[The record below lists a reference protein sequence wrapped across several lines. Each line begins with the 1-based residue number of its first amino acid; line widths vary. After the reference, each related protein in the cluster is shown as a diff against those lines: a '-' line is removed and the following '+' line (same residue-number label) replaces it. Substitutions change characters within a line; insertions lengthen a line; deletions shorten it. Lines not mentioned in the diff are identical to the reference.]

1 MIQLKVTEEAIMHFV
16 SLLVLSTGLAFQ
28 APPTV
33 PTSDG
38 FRATP
43 TNSRPTPDPALTPEL
58 RGDIMMARKM
68 YREAIDFYRPGAE
81 KSAVLANKT
90 GIAYHQLQ
98 DLDNA
103 EKYYRRAIKLNPK
116 YPEAINNLGTVYYAK
131 KSYRR
136 AVSQYK
142 KGLRLRPDSAS
153 MFSNLGTA
161 YFARKQ
167 YQDAMNAYAQA
178 VAIDP
183 EIFDQHS
190 SQGVLVQERTVEER
204 AGYFYILA
212 KTCAKAGMTDRT
224 LQYMRKALENGFK
237 DRDKFKAEPE
247 FSGLQD
253 NLEFQEI
260 LAAEYKVL

>member
-1 MIQLKVTEEAIMHFV
+1 MSFV
-16 SLLVLSTGLAFQ
+16 SLLALGTGLAFQ
-28 APPTV
+28 APPTMQ
-33 PTSDG
+33 TSDG
-38 FRATP
+38 FRVSSPNQSQP
-43 TNSRPTPDPALTPEL
+43 TNPALTTEM

-68 YREAIDFYRPGAE
+68 FREAIDFYKPGAE
-81 KSAVLANKT
+81 TSAVLANKT

-98 DLDNA
+98 DLNNA
-103 EKYYRRAIKLNPK
+103 EKYYRRAIKLNSK

-136 AVSQYK
+136 AVNQYRNA
-142 KGLRLRPDSAS
+142 LRITPNSAS
-153 MFSNLGTA
+153 VLSNLGTA

-167 YQDAMNAYAQA
+167 YDEAMKIYAQA

-183 EIFDQHS
+183 EIFDTHS
-190 SQGVLVQERTVEER
+190 SQGVMVQERTIEER

-237 DRDKFKAEPE
+237 DKDKFKAEPE
-247 FSGLQD
+247 FASLQD
-253 NLEFQEI
+253 NMEFQEI

>member
-1 MIQLKVTEEAIMHFV
+1 MTSFV
-16 SLLVLSTGLAFQ
+16 SLLVLGAGLVFQ
-28 APPTV
+28 TPPTV
-33 PTSDG
+33 QTSDG
-38 FRATP
+38 FRTP
-43 TNSRPTPDPALTPEL
+43 TQNQGLPINPALTPEL

-68 YREAIDFYRPGAE
+68 YREAIDFYKPGAE
-81 KSAVLANKT
+81 KSAILANKT

-103 EKYYRRAIKLNPK
+103 EKYYRRAIKLNSK

-136 AVSQYK
+136 AVNQYRNA
-142 KGLRLRPDSAS
+142 LRITPNSAS
-153 MFSNLGTA
+153 VLSNLGTA

-167 YQDAMNAYAQA
+167 YDDAMKTYAQA

-183 EIFDQHS
+183 EVFDQHS

-204 AGYFYILA
+204 ASYYYILA
-212 KTCAKAGMTDRT
+212 KTCAKAGQTDRT
-224 LQYMRKALENGFK
+224 LQYIRKALENGFK

-247 FSGLQD
+247 FSALQD
-253 NLEFQEI
+253 NMEFQQI

>member
-1 MIQLKVTEEAIMHFV
+1 MMSFV
-16 SLLVLSTGLAFQ
+16 SLLVLGTGLAFQ
-28 APPTV
+28 TPLTV
-33 PTSDG
+33 QTSDG
-38 FRATP
+38 FRVSSPNPNQPPNA
-43 TNSRPTPDPALTPEL
+43 ALTPEL

-68 YREAIDFYRPGAE
+68 FREALDFYRPGAE
-81 KSAVLANKT
+81 TSAILANKT

-103 EKYYRRAIKLNPK
+103 EKYYRRAVKLNPK

-136 AVSQYK
+136 AVNQYRNA
-142 KGLRLRPDSAS
+142 LRLTPNSAS
-153 MFSNLGTA
+153 VLSNLGTA

-167 YQDAMNAYAQA
+167 YDDAMKVYAQA

-183 EIFDQHS
+183 GIFDTHS
-190 SQGVLVQERTVEER
+190 SQGVLVQERTIEER

-212 KTCAKAGMTDRT
+212 KTCAKAGMTDRS
-224 LQYMRKALENGFK
+224 LQYMRKALEYGFK

-247 FSGLQD
+247 FSALQD
-253 NLEFQEI
+253 NMEFQEI

>member
-1 MIQLKVTEEAIMHFV
+1 MSFV
-16 SLLVLSTGLAFQ
+16 SLLVLGTGLAFQ
-28 APPTV
+28 TAPTV
-33 PTSDG
+33 QTSDG
-38 FRATP
+38 LRTSAINP
-43 TNSRPTPDPALTPEL
+43 IPPANPALTPEL

-68 YREAIDFYRPGAE
+68 YREAIDFYKPEAE
-81 KSAVLANKT
+81 KNSVLANKT

-103 EKYYRRAIKLNPK
+103 EKYYRRAIKLNSK

-136 AVSQYK
+136 AVNQYRNA
-142 KGLRLRPDSAS
+142 LRITPNSAS
-153 MFSNLGTA
+153 VLSNLGTA

-167 YQDAMNAYAQA
+167 YDDAMKVYAQA

-190 SQGVLVQERTVEER
+190 SQGVLVQERTIEER

-237 DRDKFKAEPE
+237 DREKFTKEPE
-247 FSGLQD
+247 FSALQD
-253 NLEFQEI
+253 NMEFQEI

>member
-1 MIQLKVTEEAIMHFV
+1 MSFV
-16 SLLVLSTGLAFQ
+16 SLLVLGTGLAFQ
-28 APPTV
+28 TPPTV
-33 PTSDG
+33 QASDG
-38 FRATP
+38 FRVSSPIQNQAP
-43 TNSRPTPDPALTPEL
+43 NPALTPEM

-68 YREAIDFYRPGAE
+68 FREAVDFYKPGAE
-81 KSAVLANKT
+81 TSAILANKT

-103 EKYYRRAIKLNPK
+103 EKYYRRAIKLNSK

-136 AVSQYK
+136 AVNQYRNA
-142 KGLRLRPDSAS
+142 LRITPNSAS
-153 MFSNLGTA
+153 VLSNLGTA

-167 YQDAMNAYAQA
+167 YDEAMKTYAQA

-183 EIFDQHS
+183 AIFDSHS
-190 SQGVLVQERTVEER
+190 SQGVMVQERTIEER

-212 KTCAKAGMTDRT
+212 KTCAKAGMTDRS

-237 DRDKFKAEPE
+237 DKDKFKAEPE
-247 FSGLQD
+247 FASLQD
-253 NLEFQEI
+253 NMEFQEI
-260 LAAEYKVL
+260 LAAEYKIL

>member
-1 MIQLKVTEEAIMHFV
+1 MSFV
-16 SLLVLSTGLAFQ
+16 SLLVVSTGLAFQ
-28 APPTV
+28 TPPTV
-33 PTSDG
+33 PASDG
-38 FRATP
+38 FRASSAGP
-43 TNSRPTPDPALTPEL
+43 SQSSSPAVTPEL

-68 YREAIDFYRPGAE
+68 YREAIDFYKPEAE

-103 EKYYRRAIKLNPK
+103 EKYYRRAVKLNPK
-116 YPEAINNLGTVYYAK
+116 YSEAINNLGTVYYAK

-136 AVSQYK
+136 AVNQYRNA
-142 KGLRLRPDSAS
+142 LRIAPNSAS
-153 MFSNLGTA
+153 ILSNLGTA

-167 YQDAMNAYAQA
+167 YEEAMKTYEQA

-183 EIFDQHS
+183 EIFEQHS
-190 SQGVLVQERTVEER
+190 SQGVLVQERTIEER

-224 LQYMRKALENGFK
+224 LQYIRKALESGFK

-247 FSGLQD
+247 FSSFQD
-253 NLEFQEI
+253 NLEFQQI

>member
-1 MIQLKVTEEAIMHFV
+1 MFFV
-16 SLLVLSTGLAFQ
+16 SLLVLGTGLAFQ
-28 APPTV
+28 SAPTV
-33 PTSDG
+33 QTSDG
-38 FRATP
+38 FRTSAP
-43 TNSRPTPDPALTPEL
+43 IPNPPANPAVTPEL

-68 YREAIDFYRPGAE
+68 YREAIDFYKPQAE
-81 KSAVLANKT
+81 TNAILANKT

-98 DLDNA
+98 DLENA
-103 EKYYRRAIKLNPK
+103 AKYYRHAVKLNPK
-116 YPEAINNLGTVYYAK
+116 YSEAINNLGTVYYAK

-136 AVSQYK
+136 AINQYRNA
-142 KGLRLRPDSAS
+142 LRIAPNSAS
-153 MFSNLGTA
+153 ILSNLGTA

-167 YQDAMNAYAQA
+167 YQEAMKVYEQA
-178 VAIDP
+178 VSINP
-183 EIFDQHS
+183 EVFDQYS
-190 SQGVLVQERTVEER
+190 SQGVMVQERTVEER

-212 KTCAKAGMTDRT
+212 KTCAKAGLTDRT

-247 FSGLQD
+247 FSALQE

>member
-1 MIQLKVTEEAIMHFV
+1 MMSFV
-16 SLLVLSTGLAFQ
+16 SLLVPLLIPAFQ
-28 APPTV
+28 TPPTV

-38 FRATP
+38 FRTP
-43 TNSRPTPDPALTPEL
+43 SALNQVPLGNPPVTPEL

-68 YREAIDFYRPGAE
+68 FREAIDYYKPGAE
-81 KSAVLANKT
+81 TSAILANKT

-98 DLDNA
+98 DLQNA

-116 YPEAINNLGTVYYAK
+116 YTEAINNLGTVYYIR

-136 AVSQYK
+136 AVNQYRSA
-142 KGLRLRPDSAS
+142 LRLRPDSAS
-153 MFSNLGTA
+153 VLSNLGTA

-167 YQDAMNAYAQA
+167 YPDAMKAYEQA

-183 EIFDQHS
+183 DVFEQHS
-190 SQGVLVQERTVEER
+190 SQGVLVQERTIEER

-212 KTCAKAGMTDRT
+212 KTCAKAGMTERT
-224 LQYMRKALENGFK
+224 LQYIRKALENGFK

-247 FSGLQD
+247 FSALQD
-253 NLEFQEI
+253 NLEFQQI

>member
-1 MIQLKVTEEAIMHFV
+1 MTSFV
-16 SLLVLSTGLAFQ
+16 SLLVPLLIPGAGLAFQ

-33 PTSDG
+33 QTSDG
-38 FRATP
+38 FRTSSPNA
-43 TNSRPTPDPALTPEL
+43 PAQAANPVVTPEL

-68 YREAIDFYRPGAE
+68 YREALDFYKPEAE
-81 KSAVLANKT
+81 KSAVLANKA

-98 DLDNA
+98 DLNNA
-103 EKYYRRAIKLNPK
+103 EKYYRRAVKLNPK

-136 AVSQYK
+136 AVNQYK
-142 KGLRLRPDSAS
+142 NALRISPNSAS
-153 MFSNLGTA
+153 VLSNLGTA

-167 YQDAMNAYAQA
+167 YEDAMKAYEQA

-183 EIFDQHS
+183 EIFEQHS
-190 SQGVLVQERTVEER
+190 SQGVMVQERTIEER

-224 LQYMRKALENGFK
+224 LQYIRKALENGFK
-237 DRDKFKAEPE
+237 DREKFKAEPE
-247 FSGLQD
+247 FSALQD

>member
-1 MIQLKVTEEAIMHFV
+1 MISFV
-16 SLLVLSTGLAFQ
+16 SLLVVSAGLAFQ

-33 PTSDG
+33 QTSDG
-38 FRATP
+38 FRTVSPSPNAP
-43 TNSRPTPDPALTPEL
+43 ANSALTPEL
-58 RGDIMMARKM
+58 RGDIMMARKE
-68 YREAIDFYRPGAE
+68 YREAIDFYKPGAE
-81 KSAVLANKT
+81 KSAILANKT

-103 EKYYRRAIKLNPK
+103 EKYYRRAVKLNPK
-116 YPEAINNLGTVYYAK
+116 YPEAVNNLGTVYYAK

-136 AVSQYK
+136 AVNQYRK
-142 KGLRLRPDSAS
+142 ALRLEPNSAS
-153 MFSNLGTA
+153 MLSNLGTA

-183 EIFDQHS
+183 GIFDQHS
-190 SQGVLVQERTVEER
+190 SQGVLVQERSVEER
-204 AGYFYILA
+204 AGYYYILA
-212 KTCAKAGMTDRT
+212 KTCAKAGMTDRS
-224 LQYMRKALENGFK
+224 LQYIRKALENGFK

-247 FSGLQD
+247 FSALQD
-253 NLEFQEI
+253 NMEFQKI

>member
-1 MIQLKVTEEAIMHFV
+1 MSFV
-16 SLLVLSTGLAFQ
+16 SLLVLGTGLAFQ
-28 APPTV
+28 TPPTV
-33 PTSDG
+33 QASDG
-38 FRATP
+38 FRVASP
-43 TNSRPTPDPALTPEL
+43 IQNQAPNPALTPEM

-68 YREAIDFYRPGAE
+68 FREAVDFYKPGAE
-81 KSAVLANKT
+81 TSAILANKT

-103 EKYYRRAIKLNPK
+103 EKYYRRAIKLNSK

-136 AVSQYK
+136 AVNQYRNA
-142 KGLRLRPDSAS
+142 LRITPNSAS
-153 MFSNLGTA
+153 VLSNLGTA

-167 YQDAMNAYAQA
+167 YDEAMKTYAQA

-183 EIFDQHS
+183 AIFDSHS
-190 SQGVLVQERTVEER
+190 SQGVMVQERTIEER

-212 KTCAKAGMTDRT
+212 KTCAKAGMTDRS

-237 DRDKFKAEPE
+237 DKDKFKAEPE
-247 FSGLQD
+247 FASLQD
-253 NLEFQEI
+253 NMEFQEI
-260 LAAEYKVL
+260 LAAEYKIL

>member
-1 MIQLKVTEEAIMHFV
+1 MLSFV
-16 SLLVLSTGLAFQ
+16 SLLALGTSLAFQ
-28 APPTV
+28 APPTMQ
-33 PTSDG
+33 TSDG
-38 FRATP
+38 FRVSSPNQNQPA
-43 TNSRPTPDPALTPEL
+43 NPALTTEM

-68 YREAIDFYRPGAE
+68 FREAIDFYKPGAE
-81 KSAVLANKT
+81 TSAILANKT

-103 EKYYRRAIKLNPK
+103 EKYYRRAIKLNSK

-136 AVSQYK
+136 AVNQYRNA
-142 KGLRLRPDSAS
+142 LRITPNSAS
-153 MFSNLGTA
+153 VLSNLGTA

-167 YQDAMNAYAQA
+167 YDEAMKTYAQA

-183 EIFDQHS
+183 EIFDTHS
-190 SQGVLVQERTVEER
+190 SQGVMVQERTIEER

-237 DRDKFKAEPE
+237 DKDKFKAEPE
-247 FSGLQD
+247 FASLQD
-253 NLEFQEI
+253 NMEFQEI

>member
-1 MIQLKVTEEAIMHFV
+1 MMSFV
-16 SLLVLSTGLAFQ
+16 SLLVLGAGLAFQ
-28 APPTV
+28 NPPTV
-33 PTSDG
+33 QTSDG
-38 FRATP
+38 FRTP
-43 TNSRPTPDPALTPEL
+43 SPNAVQPSNPALTPEL

-68 YREAIDFYRPGAE
+68 YREAIDFYKPEAE
-81 KSAVLANKT
+81 KNAILANKT

-116 YPEAINNLGTVYYAK
+116 YPEAVNNLGTVYYAK
-131 KSYRR
+131 RSYRR
-136 AVSQYK
+136 AVNQYRNA
-142 KGLRLRPDSAS
+142 LRISPNSAS
-153 MFSNLGTA
+153 VLSNLGTA

-167 YQDAMNAYAQA
+167 YEEAMKTYEQA

-183 EIFDQHS
+183 DIFEQHS
-190 SQGVLVQERTVEER
+190 SQGVLVQERTIEER

-224 LQYMRKALENGFK
+224 LQYIRKALENGFK

-247 FSGLQD
+247 FSSFQD
-253 NLEFQEI
+253 NLEFQQI

>member
-1 MIQLKVTEEAIMHFV
+1 MSFV
-16 SLLVLSTGLAFQ
+16 SLLVLGTGLAFQ
-28 APPTV
+28 TPPTV
-33 PTSDG
+33 QASDG
-38 FRATP
+38 FRVSSPNQNQAP
-43 TNSRPTPDPALTPEL
+43 NPALTPEV

-68 YREAIDFYRPGAE
+68 FREAIDFYKPGAE
-81 KSAVLANKT
+81 TSAILANKT

-103 EKYYRRAIKLNPK
+103 EKYYRRAIKLNSK

-136 AVSQYK
+136 AVNQYRNA
-142 KGLRLRPDSAS
+142 LRITPNSAS
-153 MFSNLGTA
+153 VLSNLGTA

-167 YQDAMNAYAQA
+167 YDEAMKTYAQA

-183 EIFDQHS
+183 EIFDTHS
-190 SQGVLVQERTVEER
+190 SQGVMVQERTIEER

-212 KTCAKAGMTDRT
+212 KTCAKAGMTDRS

-237 DRDKFKAEPE
+237 DKDKFKAEPE
-247 FSGLQD
+247 FASLQD
-253 NLEFQEI
+253 NMEFQEI
-260 LAAEYKVL
+260 LAAEYKIL